1 MEQEIVSWEKRYC
14 WISYRPPLYREK
26 KLNFG
31 TAEESLFGFL
41 WSFIWY
47 WDCWLRGWCL
57 SIIILVINSPRIK
70 GDNTVH
76 AEVGKLRPWT
86 ISLLL
91 CSGCFIIGFFPSS
104 LALFL
109 CDLMIYCRDMLRFLS
124 LCLLYIYYRFLLCGY
139 HEASI
144 IKHLRVITPYF

>member
-1 MEQEIVSWEKRYC
+1 MEQEIVSWEKQYC

-86 ISLLL
+86 ISLFLFCFVLFCFMALELWFYIFGLDVACWPTKSKIFTIWPFKNLL
-91 CSGCFIIGFFPSS
+91 TTLYWIYTAICIG
-104 LALFL
+104 
-109 CDLMIYCRDMLRFLS
+109 
-124 LCLLYIYYRFLLCGY
+124 
-139 HEASI
+139 
-144 IKHLRVITPYF
+144 